1 MMHSALL
8 LSVFAF
14 YQGVQAFEFTGPDP
28 ADKLN
33 LTQPITITWDATRGS
48 SSEPRA
54 RALQLW
60 FLALTDDKSDQSGW
74 ELATNLSLS
83 PGSYEWNPDT
93 IVKSIKNKNVSLSLD
108 EVHTFEARLLDSSGS
123 KLSTVESDK
132 YAIVEIDSVTNSG
145 GRGSQAG
152 SFTAAVA
159 LVVAVVAGVVS
170 NGGMLA

>member
-1 MMHSALL
+1 MMHSAVL
-8 LSVFAF
+8 LSILAI
-14 YQGVQAFEFTGPDP
+14 YHGIQAFEFTGPDP

-33 LTQPITITWDATRGS
+33 LTQPIAITWDATKGA
-48 SSEPRA
+48 SSEPKA
-54 RALQLW
+54 RALELW

-83 PGSYEWNPDT
+83 AGSYEWNPDT
-93 IVKSIKNKNVSLSLD
+93 IVKSIKDKNVSLSTD

-132 YAIVEIDSVTNSG
+132 YAIEEIDSVTNSG
-145 GRGSQAG
+145 GKGSQAG
-152 SFTAAVA
+152 SFTATIA
-159 LVVAVVAGVVS
+159 LVVAVVAGVVF